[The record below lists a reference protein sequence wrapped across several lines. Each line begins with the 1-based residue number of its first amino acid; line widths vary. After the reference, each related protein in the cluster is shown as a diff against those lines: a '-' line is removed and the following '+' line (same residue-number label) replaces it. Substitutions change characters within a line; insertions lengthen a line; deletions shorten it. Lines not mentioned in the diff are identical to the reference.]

1 MTVVPGK
8 GGQKFIQEVLP
19 KIKNISDIREKEGHN
34 FLISVDRRY
43 K

>member
-8 GGQKFIQEVLP
+8 GGQKFIQDVLP
-19 KIKNISDIREKEGHN
+19 KIKNISDIREKEGYN
-34 FLISVDRRY
+34 FLISVDRRC